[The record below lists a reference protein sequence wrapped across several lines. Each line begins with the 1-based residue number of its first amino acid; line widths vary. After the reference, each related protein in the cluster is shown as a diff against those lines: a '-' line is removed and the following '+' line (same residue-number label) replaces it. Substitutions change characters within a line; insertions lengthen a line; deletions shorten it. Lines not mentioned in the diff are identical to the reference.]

1 MNNYVLACG
10 LFFNYYFGNFVLRL
24 NLMLLII
31 HVAYLSVWR
40 IYGVIFFKILG
51 KLISVWLSCGD
62 RPQRVNLR
70 ALPIWLKIF
79 SRCVLSIPLVQF
91 QALLG
96 HNYICQL
103 DFNRRALFRV
113 RKSYFVADA
122 WLKRSV
128 IYVLTWVGSKHHW

>member
-10 LFFNYYFGNFVLRL
+10 LFYYYYFGNFVLRL
-24 NLMLLII
+24 KKMLLITRRLL
-31 HVAYLSVWR
+31 VGMAYLW
-40 IYGVIFFKILG
+40 VIFLKILG

-113 RKSYFVADA
+113 LRKSYFVADA